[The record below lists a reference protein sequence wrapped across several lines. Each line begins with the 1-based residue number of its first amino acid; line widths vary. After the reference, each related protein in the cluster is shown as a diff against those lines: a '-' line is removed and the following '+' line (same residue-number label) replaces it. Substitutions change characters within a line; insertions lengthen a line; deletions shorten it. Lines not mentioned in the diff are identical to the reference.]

1 MNEHEYYCFLKEF
14 WKVTNDGFIIVDP
27 NGVIVDINET
37 YCEFLGKTREQV
49 LGKPIGEVISTTSM
63 YDVLSSARD
72 GDDNVYL
79 QPYGENDNASNVET
93 HAVANRFCFF
103 NEQGELLGAAAQM
116 SFKERA
122 AAMAYSIATEEL
134 NYYKRAYEE
143 SSEEDS
149 GFSKILGNSEA
160 MQKLKEKAMRVARKD
175 FPVLITGETGTGKE
189 LFAQAIH
196 RESSRRKKPIIS
208 INCASIPSELLESE
222 LFGYDEGAFTGA
234 KKGGKIGKFQLADGG
249 KPIPI
254 DVRFISATRQNL
266 AEMVER
272 GEFRE
277 DLYYR
282 LNVVNIETLP
292 LREHPT
298 DILLY
303 ANHVLNAL
311 NAKYK
316 TGHLLSDRVKYL
328 LMCYKWPGNVRE
340 LINVITSAYA
350 TCDSYV
356 IEEMDLPGRLVSGTA
371 GNSVSQM
378 KLSEM
383 MNLHEAAI
391 IRDALRRNNQN
402 CKKTAEE
409 LGIDRS
415 LLYRKMRKAG
425 IAIHREIK

>member
-1 MNEHEYYCFLKEF
+1 M
-14 WKVTNDGFIIVDP
+14 
-27 NGVIVDINET
+27 
-37 YCEFLGKTREQV
+37 
-49 LGKPIGEVISTTSM
+49 
-63 YDVLSSARD
+63 
-72 GDDNVYL
+72 
-79 QPYGENDNASNVET
+79 
-93 HAVANRFCFF
+93 
-103 NEQGELLGAAAQM
+103 
-116 SFKERA
+116 
-122 AAMAYSIATEEL
+122 
-134 NYYKRAYEE
+134 
-143 SSEEDS
+143 
-149 GFSKILGNSEA
+149 
-160 MQKLKEKAMRVARKD
+160 
-175 FPVLITGETGTGKE
+175 
-189 LFAQAIH
+189 
-196 RESSRRKKPIIS
+196 
-208 INCASIPSELLESE
+208 LESE

-234 KKGGKIGKFQLADGG
+234 KKGGKIGKFQLADGGTIFLDEIGDLPLVLQAKLLRVLQEHEIEKVGGG

-292 LREHPT
+292 LREHPA

-356 IEEMDLPGRLVSGTA
+356 IEEMDLCLC
-371 GNSVSQM
+371 
-378 KLSEM
+378 L
-383 MNLHEAAI
+383 I
-391 IRDALRRNNQN
+391 
-402 CKKTAEE
+402 KKQ
-409 LGIDRS
+409 
-415 LLYRKMRKAG
+415 
-425 IAIHREIK
+425 

>member
-1 MNEHEYYCFLKEF
+1 MDAEMNRKLSAVSPEE
-14 WKVTNDGFIIVDP
+14 V
-27 NGVIVDINET
+27 ET
-37 YCEFLGKTREQV
+37 DTVKQE
-49 LGKPIGEVISTTSM
+49 
-63 YDVLSSARD
+63 
-72 GDDNVYL
+72 
-79 QPYGENDNASNVET
+79 YGERMKKENGFENFKGNDPKIR
-93 HAVANRFCFF
+93 HIR
-103 NEQGELLGAAAQM
+103 ELGQ
-116 SFKERA
+116 R
-122 AAMAYSIATEEL
+122 IART
-134 NYYKRAYEE
+134 
-143 SSEEDS
+143 
-149 GFSKILGNSEA
+149 
-160 MQKLKEKAMRVARKD
+160 D

-189 LFAQAIH
+189 VIARAIH
-196 RESSRRKKPIIS
+196 MESGRSAEPFVA
-208 INCASIPSELLESE
+208 INCGAIPAELLESE
-222 LFGYDEGAFTGA
+222 LFGYEGGSFTGA
-234 KKGGKIGKFQLADGG
+234 KRQGKIGKFEMANKGTFFLDEIGDLPLVLQAKLLRVLQEHEIEKVGGG

-292 LREHPT
+292 LREHPA

>member
-1 MNEHEYYCFLKEF
+1 
-14 WKVTNDGFIIVDP
+14 
-27 NGVIVDINET
+27 
-37 YCEFLGKTREQV
+37 
-49 LGKPIGEVISTTSM
+49 
-63 YDVLSSARD
+63 
-72 GDDNVYL
+72 
-79 QPYGENDNASNVET
+79 
-93 HAVANRFCFF
+93 
-103 NEQGELLGAAAQM
+103 M
-116 SFKERA
+116 SFNERA

-189 LFAQAIH
+189 LFAQASH

-249 KPIPI
+249 TIFLDEIGDLPLVLQAKLLRVLQEHEIEKVGGGKPIPI

-292 LREHPT
+292 LREHPA

>member
-1 MNEHEYYCFLKEF
+1 MN
-14 WKVTNDGFIIVDP
+14 
-27 NGVIVDINET
+27 
-37 YCEFLGKTREQV
+37 
-49 LGKPIGEVISTTSM
+49 S
-63 YDVLSSARD
+63 
-72 GDDNVYL
+72 
-79 QPYGENDNASNVET
+79 
-93 HAVANRFCFF
+93 
-103 NEQGELLGAAAQM
+103 GELVGGLFTVMEKKEMMRMAVEMTGAHAHFTFESILGASESLRSALHLAHIAAG
-116 SFKERA
+116 STA
-122 AAMAYSIATEEL
+122 
-134 NYYKRAYEE
+134 
-143 SSEEDS
+143 
-149 GFSKILGNSEA
+149 
-160 MQKLKEKAMRVARKD
+160 
-175 FPVLITGETGTGKE
+175 PVLLSGETGTGKE

-196 RESSRRKKPIIS
+196 NDGPRRNRPFVA
-208 INCASIPSELLESE
+208 INCGAIPAELLESE
-222 LFGYDEGAFTGA
+222 LFGYEGGSFTGA
-234 KKGGKIGKFQLADGG
+234 KRQGKIGKFGMANKGTFFLDEIGDLPLVLQAKLLRVLQEHEIEKVGGG